1 MKKNNDIEEIIKD
14 KMNRLSDSVDCFD
27 RISARAFP
35 EKNQDFYESGFT
47 VSDLENVTDKARRIN
62 FVKWIS
68 VAVAAV
74 VCIAVIPRTNL
85 VQNIFCNIGSSKNSF
100 TKILEEIDYQTE
112 NNDYLISDY
121 PLDYYIKN
129 DVLITPLFS
138 CPFEKNNK
146 ENANVRIYTRQI
158 NGINTNQTYAVQY
171 IGEYS
176 ENSITAVAESQYKF
190 SDYDAEQVQNMTI
203 DFSDTVYSDYSASAV
218 QYNFTIDGSGI
229 SNNNENV
236 SLASFTYNLLFKDEN
251 DIIPVTSEILYGHKT
266 ESDDYFYD
274 IILTSSTEHEKMTFN
289 DNMAMWKKSVYFNG
303 NPANPTENNSNFTR
317 TELFTEYVDY
327 INATC
332 PYVSPFV
339 EYNAE
344 QGETVYINA
353 DNVGK
358 RISTIILPCEQSAL
372 PTTKLYFSPV
382 SFDYSIAVM
391 SEKNGL
397 IKLYS
402 LKEDTKE
409 DTEEYYTEQAE
420 REYQEILK
428 KQQELEAEWTQQ
440 QVIIN

>member
-1 MKKNNDIEEIIKD
+1 MLTVKKNNDIEETIKD

-35 EKNQDFYESGFT
+35 EKSQDFYESGFT
-47 VSDLENVTDKARRIN
+47 ISDLENVTDKARRIN
-62 FVKWIS
+62 FVKWVS
-68 VAVAAV
+68 VAVAAA

-85 VQNIFCNIGSSKNSF
+85 VQNIFCNIGSAKNSF
-100 TKILEEIDYQTE
+100 TRILEEIDYQTE
-112 NNDYLISDY
+112 NNDYIISDY
-121 PLDYYIKN
+121 PLDYYIQN
-129 DVLITPLFS
+129 DVLITPLFA
-138 CPFEKNNK
+138 CPFESNNNK
-146 ENANVRIYTRQI
+146 NANVRIYTRQI

-176 ENSITAVAESQYKF
+176 DNSIIAVAEPQYKF
-190 SDYDAEQVQNMTI
+190 SDYDAEQAQNI
-203 DFSDTVYSDYSASAV
+203 DVDFYDTVYSSDSPSAV
-218 QYNFTIDGSGI
+218 QYNFNMNGNGI
-229 SNNNENV
+229 SYNDENV
-236 SLASFTYNLLFKDEN
+236 SLASFTYNLLFKDGN
-251 DIIPVTSEILYGHKT
+251 DIIPMTSEILYGHKT

-274 IILTSSTEHEKMTFN
+274 IMLTSYPDYEKMTFN

-317 TELFTEYVDY
+317 TELFTEYVDS

-332 PYVSPFV
+332 PYVLPFE

-353 DNVGK
+353 DDVGK

-372 PTTKLYFSPV
+372 PTTKLYFSPI

-402 LKEDTKE
+402 LKENEE
-409 DTEEYYTEQAE
+409 DMELAE
-420 REYQEILK
+420 MEHLRRLI
-428 KQQELEAEWTQQ
+428 ELEKEKQLESEWTQED
-440 QVIIN
+440 IIID

>member
-1 MKKNNDIEEIIKD
+1 MKKNNDIEEILKD
-14 KMNRLSDSVDCFD
+14 RMNRLSDSVNCFD
-27 RISARAFP
+27 RISAKAFP

-47 VSDLENVTDKARRIN
+47 ISDLENVTDKARRIN
-62 FVKWIS
+62 FVKWVS

-85 VQNIFCNIGSSKNSF
+85 VQNILCNIGSSKNSF
-100 TKILEEIDYQTE
+100 TRILEEIDYQTE

-121 PLDYYIKN
+121 PLDYYIQN

-138 CPFEKNNK
+138 CPFEKNNEK
-146 ENANVRIYTRQI
+146 NANVRIYTRQI

-176 ENSITAVAESQYKF
+176 ENSIVAVAEPQYKF
-190 SDYDAEQVQNMTI
+190 SDYDAEQAQNMAV
-203 DFSDTVYSDYSASAV
+203 DFSDTNYSTSAV
-218 QYNFTIDGSGI
+218 QYNFSWGDNGLSD
-229 SNNNENV
+229 NNENV

-251 DIIPVTSEILYGHKT
+251 DIIPMTSETLYGHKT

-274 IILTSSTEHEKMTFN
+274 IILTSSTEQEKMTFN
-289 DNMAMWKKSVYFNG
+289 DNTAMWKKSVYFNG
-303 NPANPTENNSNFTR
+303 NPANPTENNSKFTR
-317 TELFTEYVDY
+317 TELFTEYFDS

-332 PYVSPFV
+332 PYVAPFA

-353 DNVGK
+353 DDTGE

-372 PTTKLYFSPV
+372 LTTKLYFSPV

-402 LKEDTKE
+402 LKENEE
-409 DTEEYYTEQAE
+409 DMEQAE
-420 REYQEILK
+420 IEHYKILT
-428 KQQELEAEWTQQ
+428 ELEEKEKQLESEWTQQ
-440 QVIIN
+440 QIIIN